1 MLFIKKIVKKI
12 TLNVIFLKLKN
23 HQNLNLGLIISK
35 YSNKSNISLE
45 NNASIKYF
53 YASGINYL
61 YGHFEGGGGKGCF
74 MPWNKNRKHQ
84 KLIYSTKLGLNKI
97 KIHFLA
103 KRRIENKRFLWPP
116 DNHKK

>member
-61 YGHFEGGGGKGCF
+61 YGHFEGGGGGGGGVRGVLC
-74 MPWNKNRKHQ
+74 H
-84 KLIYSTKLGLNKI
+84 GI
-97 KIHFLA
+97 KIESI
-103 KRRIENKRFLWPP
+103 RN
-116 DNHKK
+116 